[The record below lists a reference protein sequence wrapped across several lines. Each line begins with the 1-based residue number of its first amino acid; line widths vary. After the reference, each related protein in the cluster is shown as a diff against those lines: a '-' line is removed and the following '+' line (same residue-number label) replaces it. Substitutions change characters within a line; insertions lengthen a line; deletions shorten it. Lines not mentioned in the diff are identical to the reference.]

1 MYATYEIWMLCAF
14 GATSR
19 SASNIEEMKMTE
31 RKMNSMISI
40 TCGGN
45 TPNTCTR
52 HTASRTDQQKKE
64 ERKNNENMEKKMKK
78 KNITS
83 QQCDDLRVLAIF
95 IHCSG
100 ASQFFA
106 STKLIIDFRNSQ
118 FHRTRP
124 HKSCG
129 CFSFKIIVIFL
140 GVLAIVVCECI
151 QFLVQIH
158 TTCMPRVWK
167 CCNCKQKSSSRR
179 WFCGNIKMWQMFCGV
194 SCRLTRASSI
204 LLNSDWFVVCVCVSA
219 SFIETSVVV
228 QFLATTAFYNSFANR
243 WHDNCAAKK

>member
-1 MYATYEIWMLCAF
+1 MPLTKYECCVPSVPPVALPATLKKW
-14 GATSR
+14 
-19 SASNIEEMKMTE
+19 KW
-31 RKMNSMISI
+31 
-40 TCGGN
+40 
-45 TPNTCTR
+45 
-52 HTASRTDQQKKE
+52 QKEKWIAWYQLPVVE
-64 ERKNNENMEKKMKK
+64 THQTHAHDTQLHGQTNKKKVERKNNENMEKKMKK

>member
-78 KNITS
+78 KTS
-83 QQCDDLRVLAIF
+83 HRNNVMICVCLRFSFTVLAHHNFLLPQNWLSTSETVNF
-95 IHCSG
+95 IERDH
-100 ASQFFA
+100 
-106 STKLIIDFRNSQ
+106 TKAVVAFRSKLLLFSWAFLPLLCANAYN
-118 FHRTRP
+118 FWFKFTRR
-124 HKSCG
+124 
-129 CFSFKIIVIFL
+129 
-140 GVLAIVVCECI
+140 VCQE
-151 QFLVQIH
+151 
-158 TTCMPRVWK
+158 
-167 CCNCKQKSSSRR
+167 
-179 WFCGNIKMWQMFCGV
+179 CGNVAIANKKAAADDDFVVISKCGK
-194 SCRLTRASSI
+194 C
-204 LLNSDWFVVCVCVSA
+204 FVVCRAASHELLEFYWILIDSWCVCVWVRLS
-219 SFIETSVVV
+219 SKR
-228 QFLATTAFYNSFANR
+228 Q
-243 WHDNCAAKK
+243 